1 MTKTLTEQW
10 RAGNLKKS
18 FYYLKFPNTET
29 TEISN
34 LYDMEKFRYVQDSE
48 KIEVL
53 DEVPSYEEYNELA
66 TKCNQLQKRFE
77 IDTKAL
83 KKYGY
88 YNKMT
93 TTCDICGKEII
104 GIENFIDAGDKV
116 VCSENC
122 KQTAIAEFR
131 HWQETES
138 HNWRKP

>member
-1 MTKTLTEQW
+1 MSKCT
-10 RAGNLKKS
+10 
-18 FYYLKFPNTET
+18 FYDKEYK
-29 TEISN
+29 
-34 LYDMEKFRYVQDSE
+34 QD
-48 KIEVL
+48 K
-53 DEVPSYEEYNELA
+53 
-66 TKCNQLQKRFE
+66 
-77 IDTKAL
+77 

-138 HNWRKP
+138 HNWRRP